1 MTSLSHIDLEHV
13 DLELS
18 DFEHIDLELLL
29 AAIAASEIV
38 VPVPAAHDFADWCDL
53 QRPAE
58 IDTIILDW
66 LRSQVPQ
73 AAALS

>member
-1 MTSLSHIDLEHV
+1 MTRLSHT
-13 DLELS
+13 
-18 DFEHIDLELLL
+18 DLELLQ

-38 VPVPAAHDFADWCDL
+38 VPVPAARDFADWCDL

-58 IDTIILDW
+58 IDTVILDW

>member
-1 MTSLSHIDLEHV
+1 MTEFNHNADLQ
-13 DLELS
+13 S
-18 DFEHIDLELLL
+18 LL

-38 VPVPAAHDFADWCDL
+38 VPVSNPRDFADWCDR

-58 IDTIILDW
+58 IDTVILGW

-73 AAALS
+73 PTALS

>member
-1 MTSLSHIDLEHV
+1 MTRLSHT
-13 DLELS
+13 
-18 DFEHIDLELLL
+18 DLELLL

-38 VPVPAAHDFADWCDL
+38 VSVPKPRDFADWCDL
-53 QRPAE
+53 QQPAE
-58 IDTIILDW
+58 IDTVILDW

>member
-1 MTSLSHIDLEHV
+1 MTIRSHT
-13 DLELS
+13 
-18 DFEHIDLELLL
+18 DLELLL

-38 VPVPAAHDFADWCDL
+38 VPLPTARDFADWCDL

-58 IDTIILDW
+58 IDTVILDW

-73 AAALS
+73 ATALS

>member
-1 MTSLSHIDLEHV
+1 MMRLSHT
-13 DLELS
+13 
-18 DFEHIDLELLL
+18 DLELLL

-38 VPVPAAHDFADWCDL
+38 VPSSDARDFADWCDR
-53 QRPAE
+53 QQPAE
-58 IDTIILDW
+58 IDTVILDW

>member
-1 MTSLSHIDLEHV
+1 MTEFNHNADLQ
-13 DLELS
+13 S
-18 DFEHIDLELLL
+18 LL

-38 VPVPAAHDFADWCDL
+38 VPASSARDFADWCEL
-53 QRPAE
+53 QRPAD
-58 IDTIILDW
+58 IDTVILGW